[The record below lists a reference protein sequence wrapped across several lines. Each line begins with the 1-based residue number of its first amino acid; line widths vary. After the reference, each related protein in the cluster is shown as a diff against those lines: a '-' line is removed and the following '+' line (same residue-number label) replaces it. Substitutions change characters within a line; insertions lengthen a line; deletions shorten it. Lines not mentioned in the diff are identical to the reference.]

1 MKKIDLDQYFKAYGL
16 FCLAREYQIKCDA
29 FETELNKI
37 FDEDNGSHLSDAIYS
52 RESYDTEK
60 DFKEAIHN
68 MGFEG
73 GLWKEEL

>member
-1 MKKIDLDQYFKAYGL
+1 MKKISLDQYFKAYGL
-16 FCLAREYQIKCDA
+16 FCLAREHQIKCDA

-52 RESYDTEK
+52 RESPNTEA
-60 DFKEAIHN
+60 DFKEAIKN

-73 GLWKEEL
+73 SYWKDEI